1 MQMKIRIGD
10 ELLTEY
16 IRVRIRLDYRGE
28 KRNGQFFFGG
38 KTKEQVAE
46 LIRER
51 QVAMLRN
58 VPLQGV
64 VLEDVD
70 FSLEVYTVDELTG
83 RRLRD
88 IAFAPVL
95 LTLRLENIEDV
106 LPLLLKPEFR
116 KIEVL
121 SPDSITV
128 YRMDME
134 RTLFRLSQAF
144 SEERKIM
151 EQKFCT

>member
-1 MQMKIRIGD
+1 MKIKIGD

-16 IRVRIRLDYRGE
+16 IRVRVRLDFRGE

-46 LIRER
+46 LVRER

-70 FSLEVYTVDELTG
+70 LSIDVYSIDEITG
-83 RRLRD
+83 RRLQD
-88 IAFAPVL
+88 IAYAPVL
-95 LTLRLENIEDV
+95 LTLRLENIEDLV
-106 LPLLLKPEFR
+106 PLLLKPEFR

-121 SPDSITV
+121 SPDSVTI
-128 YRMDME
+128 YRIDLE
-134 RTLFRLSQAF
+134 RILYRLSQAF
-144 SEERKIM
+144 SEERKNM
-151 EQKFCT
+151 EQKYYH

>member
-1 MQMKIRIGD
+1 MKIKIGD

-16 IRVRIRLDYRGE
+16 IRVRVRLDFRGE

-46 LIRER
+46 LVRER

-70 FSLEVYTVDELTG
+70 LSIDVYSIDEITG
-83 RRLRD
+83 RRLQD
-88 IAFAPVL
+88 IAYAPVL
-95 LTLRLENIEDV
+95 LTLRLENIEDLV
-106 LPLLLKPEFR
+106 PLLLKPEFR

-121 SPDSITV
+121 SPDSVTI
-128 YRMDME
+128 YRIDLE
-134 RTLFRLSQAF
+134 RTLYRLSQAF
-144 SEERKIM
+144 SEERKNM
-151 EQKFCT
+151 EQKYYH

>member
-1 MQMKIRIGD
+1 MKIKIGD

-16 IRVRIRLDYRGE
+16 IRVRVRLDFRGE

-46 LIRER
+46 LVRER

-70 FSLEVYTVDELTG
+70 LSIDIYSIDEITG
-83 RRLRD
+83 RRLQD
-88 IAFAPVL
+88 IAYAPVL
-95 LTLRLENIEDV
+95 LTLRLENIEDLV
-106 LPLLLKPEFR
+106 PLLLKPEFR

-121 SPDSITV
+121 SPDSVTI
-128 YRMDME
+128 YRIDLE
-134 RTLFRLSQAF
+134 RTLYRLSQAF
-144 SEERKIM
+144 SEERKNM
-151 EQKFCT
+151 EQKYYH

>member
-1 MQMKIRIGD
+1 MKIRIGD

-16 IRVRIRLDYRGE
+16 IRVRLRLDYRGE

-46 LIRER
+46 LLRER

-70 FSLEVYTVDELTG
+70 LSLEVYSVDEITG
-83 RRLRD
+83 RRLQD
-88 IAFAPVL
+88 VAYAPVL
-95 LTLRLENIEDV
+95 LTLRLENIEDL

-121 SPDSITV
+121 SPESVTIFRIDL
-128 YRMDME
+128 E
-134 RTLFRLSQAF
+134 RTLFRLSQVF
-144 SEERKIM
+144 SDERKTM
-151 EQKFCT
+151 EQKYCH

>member
-1 MQMKIRIGD
+1 MKIRIGD

-28 KRNGQFFFGG
+28 KSNGQFFFGG

-46 LIRER
+46 LVRER
-51 QVAMLRN
+51 QVTMLRN

-70 FSLEVYTVDELTG
+70 LSLEVYSVDEITG
-83 RRLRD
+83 RRLQD
-88 IAFAPVL
+88 VAYAPVL
-95 LTLRLENIEDV
+95 LTLRLENIEDL

-121 SPDSITV
+121 SPDSVTI
-128 YRMDME
+128 YRMDLE
-134 RTLFRLSQAF
+134 RTLYRLSQVF

-151 EQKFCT
+151 EQKYCH

>member
-16 IRVRIRLDYRGE
+16 IRVRIRLDFRGE

-46 LIRER
+46 LIRDR

-70 FSLEVYTVDELTG
+70 LSLEVYTVDELTG

>member
-1 MQMKIRIGD
+1 MKIRIGD

-16 IRVRIRLDYRGE
+16 IRVRIRLDFRGE

-46 LIRER
+46 LMRER
-51 QVAMLRN
+51 HVAMLRN

-70 FSLEVYTVDELTG
+70 LSLEVYTIDELTG
-83 RRLRD
+83 RRLQD
-88 IAFAPVL
+88 VAYAPVL
-95 LTLRLENIEDV
+95 LTLRLENIEDL

-121 SPDSITV
+121 SPDSVTI
-128 YRMDME
+128 YRMDLE
-134 RTLFRLSQAF
+134 RTFFRLSQAF
-144 SEERKIM
+144 LEERKIM
-151 EQKFCT
+151 EQKYCH

>member
-1 MQMKIRIGD
+1 MKIKIGD

-16 IRVRIRLDYRGE
+16 IRVRVRLDFRGE

-38 KTKEQVAE
+38 KPKEQVAE
-46 LIRER
+46 LVRER

-70 FSLEVYTVDELTG
+70 LSLDVYSMDEITG
-83 RRLRD
+83 RRLQD
-88 IAFAPVL
+88 VAYAPVL
-95 LTLRLENIEDV
+95 LTLRLENIED
-106 LPLLLKPEFR
+106 LIPLLLRPEFR

-121 SPDSITV
+121 SPESITIC
-128 YRMDME
+128 RMDLE
-134 RTLFRLSQAF
+134 RTLYRLSQAF

-151 EQKFCT
+151 EQKYYH

>member
-1 MQMKIRIGD
+1 MKIRIGD

-46 LIRER
+46 LIRDR

-64 VLEDVD
+64 VLEEVD
-70 FSLEVYTVDELTG
+70 LSLEVYSVDELTG

-88 IAFAPVL
+88 IAYAPVL
-95 LTLRLENIEDV
+95 LTLRLESIEDV

-121 SPDSITV
+121 SPESITV
-128 YRMDME
+128 SRMDLE

>member
-16 IRVRIRLDYRGE
+16 IRVRLRLDFRGE

-46 LIRER
+46 LVRER

-64 VLEDVD
+64 VLEEVD
-70 FSLEVYTVDELTG
+70 LTLEVYTTDEITG
-83 RRLRD
+83 RRMQD
-88 IAFAPVL
+88 IAYAPVL
-95 LTLRLENIEDV
+95 LTLRLENIEDL

-128 YRMDME
+128 YRMDLE
-134 RTLFRLSQAF
+134 RTLYRLSQAF

-151 EQKFCT
+151 EQKYCH

>member
-16 IRVRIRLDYRGE
+16 IRVRLRLDYRGE

-46 LIRER
+46 LLRER

-70 FSLEVYTVDELTG
+70 LSLEVYSVDEITG
-83 RRLRD
+83 RRLQD
-88 IAFAPVL
+88 VAYAPVL
-95 LTLRLENIEDV
+95 LTLRLENIEDL

-121 SPDSITV
+121 SPESVTIFRIDL
-128 YRMDME
+128 E
-134 RTLFRLSQAF
+134 RTLFRLSQVF
-144 SEERKIM
+144 SDERKTM
-151 EQKFCT
+151 EQKYCH